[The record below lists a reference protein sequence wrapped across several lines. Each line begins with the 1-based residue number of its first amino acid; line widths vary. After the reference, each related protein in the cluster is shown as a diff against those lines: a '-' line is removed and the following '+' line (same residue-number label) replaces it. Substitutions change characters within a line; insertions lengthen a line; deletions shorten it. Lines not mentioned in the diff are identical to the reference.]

1 MTTIPPA
8 SSSRRYSAW
17 LRRAHWWT
25 FALVALAYLS
35 IESRTFFERG
45 SATRLAVVQLH
56 YWLGIGVL
64 LITVLRLVVRAR
76 EGVPPI
82 EPPPGAAARLAAGA
96 MHLALFIFLVLQ
108 PVLGI
113 ATRLVSGRGI
123 GVPFTGWAIPSV
135 MADRALAKA
144 IEGVHEQ
151 LGTVFYAVIGLHI
164 AAALWHWARGRDN
177 VMQRML

>member
-1 MTTIPPA
+1 MTTISFAA
-8 SSSRRYSAW
+8 SSARYSAW
-17 LRRAHWWT
+17 RRRAHWLT
-25 FALVALAYLS
+25 FALVVLAYLS
-35 IESRTFFERG
+35 IESRSFLERG
-45 SATRLAVVQLH
+45 SAARMAVVQLH
-56 YWLGIGVL
+56 YWLGIAVL
-64 LITVLRLVVRAR
+64 LITLPRVLLRTR
-76 EGVPPI
+76 EGTPPVT
-82 EPPPGAAARLAAGA
+82 PPPGAAARLAAWT
-96 MHLALFIFLVLQ
+96 MHLALFIFLVVQ

-164 AAALWHWARGRDN
+164 AAALWHWFKGRDN